1 MGVSDCGGHQIFNF
15 HTQHHQKNMEFQDLK
30 GKKAVVTGAGAGIGR
45 SVCIKL
51 HELGVQVYAISKT
64 KKNLES
70 LEHEYP
76 GIKTIHQDLAEWNE
90 TRGKI
95 EALPTFELLVNNAGL
110 GNQNSF
116 LNVPEEEMDK
126 LWGVN
131 VKPIVNISQVMAKK
145 LIANN
150 KPGSIVNVSSQASL
164 VGMPM
169 HTTYGATKAAMDQ
182 ITRVM
187 AAELGPKQI
196 RTNNVNPTVT
206 LTPMGKEFWGS
217 DPAKAD
223 KMKSRIPLGKF
234 AVPEDVVNGILFLLS
249 EKSAMINGIVLPI
262 DGGYSSC

>member
-1 MGVSDCGGHQIFNF
+1 M
-15 HTQHHQKNMEFQDLK
+15 TK
-30 GKKAVVTGAGAGIGR
+30 GIGR

-126 LWGVN
+126 
-131 VKPIVNISQVMAKK
+131 
-145 LIANN
+145 
-150 KPGSIVNVSSQASL
+150 
-164 VGMPM
+164 
-169 HTTYGATKAAMDQ
+169 
-182 ITRVM
+182 
-187 AAELGPKQI
+187 
-196 RTNNVNPTVT
+196 
-206 LTPMGKEFWGS
+206 
-217 DPAKAD
+217 
-223 KMKSRIPLGKF
+223 
-234 AVPEDVVNGILFLLS
+234 
-249 EKSAMINGIVLPI
+249 
-262 DGGYSSC
+262 